1 MKRMIAFMM
10 AMVLCLS
17 MLAACGG
24 SEGEAAD
31 GEIKGDVFDAGNVS
45 ALVPK
50 GWKAFPVTDAWAEE
64 EGAMDPNQVS
74 ICKDGD
80 SEWDLFSKPYI
91 SVIYYGADEE
101 LYPPDSSWYDNPV
114 DIEDI
119 KLSNLTWEGYTA
131 DSFGVP
137 MAILWAD
144 DGAGNEYQA
153 NIVLKTDEGE
163 ISLDDADVL
172 AILESV
178 KPSK

>member
-10 AMVLCLS
+10 AMVLCMS

-91 SVIYYGADEE
+91 SVIYYGADCLVRNSEKFSVYGMLFKLFRNKMLLCNLE
-101 LYPPDSSWYDNPV
+101 LF
-114 DIEDI
+114 
-119 KLSNLTWEGYTA
+119 L
-131 DSFGVP
+131 
-137 MAILWAD
+137 
-144 DGAGNEYQA
+144 
-153 NIVLKTDEGE
+153 
-163 ISLDDADVL
+163 ISVT
-172 AILESV
+172 
-178 KPSK
+178 